1 MMPPDATFDWERA
14 GASLGST
21 LDGYAS
27 LVVVGADPV
36 ATGLVA
42 LGIGRS
48 QCGERVVAIGDLFAD
63 SPPIQA
69 LVPSDDPHGLV
80 DSFEYG
86 VSLNRVAHR
95 VAAAGDLF
103 VLPSGTDYPVYDEL
117 LPNPRWRRIVAR
129 FRESGGLLLLVV
141 PEHAARVEDLVDAT
155 DGAVLV
161 GGAMPPHLTTA
172 NVVAIVQAPSTDA
185 ARAAAAP
192 IESTE
197 PLGENA
203 PVDSTP
209 SLEAIELEPLQDL
222 EPAEDLGPAEDLE
235 PAQDLEPLDAE
246 KMVVPSVP
254 PSMHTPRR
262 RRRYAPFAGVGV
274 AIVIA
279 AVGLWLAYRPLSDF
293 RLATPRPDTTRG
305 LGAIL
310 PAVGGSGHDSAG
322 NSTYVANG
330 AVATL
335 AVVNPQDSAG
345 AAAYAVQLTNANMQA
360 GAILKLQQDGK
371 NLPAETF
378 SPVLVN
384 GRTWFRVLAGAYAD
398 SAGADSLLAALGRRH
413 LLVGGERVV
422 RVPYAFLIDTV
433 PEPAAARMVAT
444 YVERGEPVYALRQP
458 NGKVWLLAGAFASPE
473 QASLYTQS
481 LRASGTAPVL
491 VYRTGRSY

>member
-21 LDGYAS
+21 LDSYAS
-27 LVVVGADPV
+27 LVVMGADPV

-42 LGIGRS
+42 LGIAHS
-48 QCGERVVAIGDLFAD
+48 QSGERVVAIGDLFAE

-69 LVPSDDPHGLV
+69 LVPGDDPHGLV
-80 DSFEYG
+80 DSLEYG
-86 VSLNRVAHR
+86 VSLNRIAHR
-95 VAAAGDLF
+95 ISGEGDLF
-103 VLPSGTDYPVYDEL
+103 VLPSGNDYPVYEEL
-117 LPNPRWRRIVAR
+117 LPNPRWRGIVAR
-129 FRESGGLLLLVV
+129 FRDSGGLLLLVV
-141 PEHAARVEDLVDAT
+141 PEGAARVEDLVDAT
-155 DGAVLV
+155 DGAVVV
-161 GGAMPPHLTTA
+161 GGEMPSHLTTA
-172 NVVAIVQAPSTDA
+172 HVVALVQPPA
-185 ARAAAAP
+185 AETAQATNAS

-197 PLGENA
+197 PVEEIESVGAAE
-203 PVDSTP
+203 
-209 SLEAIELEPLQDL
+209 SLEATESFEPVQDL
-222 EPAEDLGPAEDLE
+222 EPSLSLT
-235 PAQDLEPLDAE
+235 PLDAE
-246 KMVVPSVP
+246 EMVVPTEP
-254 PSMHTPRR
+254 PSMHEPRR
-262 RRRYAPFAGVGV
+262 RRRFAPFAGVGV

-293 RLATPRPDTTRG
+293 RLTTPRPDTTRG

-310 PAVGGSGHDSAG
+310 PAVGASRHDSAG

-330 AVATL
+330 AVAAL
-335 AVVNPQDSAG
+335 AVVNPQDST
-345 AAAYAVQLTNANMQA
+345 AAAVYAVQLTNANMQA

-384 GRTWFRVLAGAYAD
+384 GRTWFRVLAGAYSD
-398 SAGADSLLAALGRRH
+398 SAGADSLLASLGRRH
-413 LLVGGERVV
+413 LLIGGERVV

>member
-21 LDGYAS
+21 LDSYAS

-42 LGIGRS
+42 LGIARS
-48 QCGERVVAIGDLFAD
+48 QCGERVVAIGDLFAE

-95 VAAAGDLF
+95 VAGEGDLF
-103 VLPSGTDYPVYDEL
+103 VLPSGNDYPVYDEL

-129 FRESGGLLLLVV
+129 FRDSGGLLLLVV
-141 PEHAARVEDLVDAT
+141 PEDAARVEDLVEAT

-161 GGAMPPHLTTA
+161 DGEMPPHLTTA
-172 NVVAIVQAPSTDA
+172 HVVATIQPPSVDA
-185 ARAAAAP
+185 AQLTSAA
-192 IESTE
+192 IESPE
-197 PLGENA
+197 
-203 PVDSTP
+203 PVDEIRS
-209 SLEAIELEPLQDL
+209 EE
-222 EPAEDLGPAEDLE
+222 
-235 PAQDLEPLDAE
+235 
-246 KMVVPSVP
+246 MVVPTVP
-254 PSMHTPRR
+254 PSMHESRR
-262 RRRYAPFAGVGV
+262 RRRFAPLAGVGV
-274 AIVIA
+274 AIVIGA
-279 AVGLWLAYRPLSDF
+279 LGLWLAYRPLSDF

-310 PAVGGSGHDSAG
+310 PAVGASGRDSAG
-322 NSTYVANG
+322 TSTYVANG
-330 AVATL
+330 AVAAL
-335 AVVNPQDSAG
+335 AVVNPQDSAS
-345 AAAYAVQLTNANMQA
+345 AAAYAVQLTNENMQA

-384 GRTWFRVLAGAYAD
+384 GRTWFRVLTGAYSD
-398 SAGADSLLAALGRRH
+398 SAGADSLLASLGRRH
-413 LLVGGERVV
+413 LLVGGEHVV